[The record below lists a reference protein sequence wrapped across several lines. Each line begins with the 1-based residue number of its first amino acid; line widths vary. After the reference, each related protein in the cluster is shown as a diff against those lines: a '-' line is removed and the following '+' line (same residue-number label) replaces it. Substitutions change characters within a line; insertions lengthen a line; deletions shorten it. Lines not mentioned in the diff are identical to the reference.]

1 MGKKRTRRRNKGK
14 SKTIKKREPKLLG
27 VGKDG
32 CIMDSISCGR
42 FSKESGYV
50 SKFLFNNKK
59 INIELNNK
67 LEELDPT
74 NERFNRYYL
83 PDIETCIETD
93 SYKADYNKC
102 SESGEISSNNMVFQK
117 RLEPL
122 NGMTKKQ
129 YRYLRDSLQIL
140 HKNGISHGDLPN
152 NVMLDSLTENP
163 VIIDW
168 EEAKI
173 NADDLDKQIDMTAFL
188 THFKVTVK

>member
-14 SKTIKKREPKLLG
+14 NKTIKREPTLLG

-67 LEELDPT
+67 LEELDPM
-74 NERFNRYYL
+74 NERFNRYYI

-93 SYKADYNKC
+93 SYKAEYRKC
-102 SESGEISSNNMVFQK
+102 SESGEISTNNMVFQK

-152 NVMLDSLTENP
+152 NVMLDPDDMLP
-163 VIIDW
+163 RIIDW
-168 EEAKI
+168 EESKFP
-173 NADDLDKQIDMTAFL
+173 ADTLDKKIDFDAFL
-188 THFKVTVK
+188 YHFKAIR